1 MSVKFGCCLMLG
13 SFVPQSAGSST
24 PGAADQVRAGLS
36 ALSRA
41 GYDFAEM
48 TVQSLTRLSEE
59 QFAEVRQAIG
69 ESALRVPAFNSF
81 IPGSLKLTG
90 PDASESEQDEYLD
103 LALQRV
109 KAVGGELIVFGSGAA
124 RSVPA
129 GFPVERG
136 LEQIRRFLER
146 CGQYAAKYGV
156 TIVIEPL
163 NGKESNVI
171 NTVREAMAL
180 AEELGHPQI
189 KVLADSYHMDLEKE
203 PFAVVEEAA
212 SKGLLSHVHISGRDR
227 RFPGTA
233 DEREEID
240 FAQLFRAL
248 QRSGYSGGISA
259 ECKSEHYEEDS
270 AKSIAYVRAK
280 WRDAAGR

>member
-59 QFAEVRQAIG
+59 QFAEVRRAIG

-124 RSVPA
+124 LCP
-129 GFPVERG
+129 
-136 LEQIRRFLER
+136 RRF
-146 CGQYAAKYGV
+146 
-156 TIVIEPL
+156 
-163 NGKESNVI
+163 
-171 NTVREAMAL
+171 
-180 AEELGHPQI
+180 
-189 KVLADSYHMDLEKE
+189 
-203 PFAVVEEAA
+203 
-212 SKGLLSHVHISGRDR
+212 SGRAGAR
-227 RFPGTA
+227 A
-233 DEREEID
+233 DQT
-240 FAQLFRAL
+240 FSRAL
-248 QRSGYSGGISA
+248 RAI
-259 ECKSEHYEEDS
+259 CRK
-270 AKSIAYVRAK
+270 VR
-280 WRDAAGR
+280 RHNRH